1 MTTLHTR
8 FGPGVETDRGL
19 DFGESQQQQ
28 QQQQGR
34 QRRINVGENERVV
47 SVAAGAILALQGLS
61 RGSIPGLL
69 TAAVGGML
77 VYRGITG
84 QCGICEKLGLDTARA
99 GDEMEDYGISES
111 GIHVE
116 QSMLINK
123 PAEELYRY
131 WRDFNNLPAIMTHLI
146 SVQVRDDQHSHWVA
160 KAPAIAGGQ
169 VEWDAE
175 ITADEPNTLIGWRSL
190 PGSQVEHIGQIRFEK
205 AMGDRGTNVHVFMD
219 YVPPAGKLGHWVAT
233 LFGEAPGR
241 QMRDDLRNFKR
252 VMETGEIL
260 TTIGQPRGTCTG
272 EGKIQET
279 L

>member
-8 FGPGVETDRGL
+8 FGEGIQAERGL
-19 DFGESQQQQ
+19 DFDESEQQQTQ
-28 QQQQGR
+28 
-34 QRRINVGENERVV
+34 QRRVNVGENERAV
-47 SVAAGAILALQGLS
+47 SVAAGAIVALQGLS
-61 RGSIPGLL
+61 RGSLPGLL

-77 VYRGITG
+77 VYRGISG
-84 QCGICEKLGLDTARA
+84 RCPMYEKMGIDTAHS
-99 GDEMEDYGISES
+99 GDGMEERELSEQ

-116 QSMLINK
+116 QSMLIDK

-146 SVQVRDDQHSHWVA
+146 SVQVRDDQRSHWVA
-160 KAPAIAGGQ
+160 KAPKIAGGQ

-190 PGSQVEHIGQIRFEK
+190 PGSQVDHIGQIRFEK
-205 AMGDRGTNVHVFMD
+205 ALGDRGTNVHVFMD

-233 LFGEAPGR
+233 LFGESPAR

-252 VMETGEIL
+252 IMETGEIL
-260 TTIGQPRGTCTG
+260 TIVGQPRGTCTG
-272 EGKIQET
+272 EGKRQET
-279 L
+279 LSI